1 MRSLAPVLT
10 PPVLMPVLVLALR
23 WADWA
28 WPKTLGAPAGLRRAA
43 AEPVLGGAPIA
54 APGGNPVEPHGRHQE
69 TAARLIS
76 VEAGAS
82 PAPDEMPATATQLL
96 IDCRGG
102 LHGQPCC
109 AGNTNHQSIVVFG

>member
-54 APGGNPVEPHGRHQE
+54 APGGNLSSRMEGTKRP
-69 TAARLIS
+69 
-76 VEAGAS
+76 
-82 PAPDEMPATATQLL
+82 
-96 IDCRGG
+96 
-102 LHGQPCC
+102 QP
-109 AGNTNHQSIVVFG
+109 G